1 MPIFFICF
9 IVFLIWFR
17 VKMKQSNSS
26 SDKATETFWERE
38 EKANYARRKDISHL
52 DYITVAEDDLP
63 FIHDMDEREAELA
76 GEVKKR
82 MKHQML
88 NLSGL
93 TNTDLKEQY
102 GFANL
107 ETLSG
112 CDQNFMYFIRSLSR
126 WGEYLF
132 TQGDFTR
139 SRQIMEY
146 SRNLGS
152 DISTVYVTLG
162 KIYAS
167 EGNAD
172 KLEELITFV
181 ENSNFALKDSMI
193 NKLKLCRLEY

>member
-17 VKMKQSNSS
+17 VKMKQSNAASTEAS
-26 SDKATETFWERE
+26 ETFWERE
-38 EKANYARRKDISHL
+38 EKANYARRQDISNL
-52 DYITVAEDDLP
+52 DYITVAESDLP
-63 FIHDMDEREAELA
+63 FAEKMDEREEELA

-82 MKHQML
+82 MQHKML

-93 TNTDLKEQY
+93 TNTDLKERY

-132 TQGDFTR
+132 TQGDLAR

-146 SRNLGS
+146 SKELGS
-152 DISTVYVTLG
+152 DISTVYITLG

-167 EGNAD
+167 EGD
-172 KLEELITFV
+172 TTKLEELITFV
-181 ENSNFALKDSMI
+181 ENSDFALRDSMV
-193 NKLKLCRLEY
+193 NKLKLCKLEY

>member
-17 VKMKQSNSS
+17 VKMKQSNSTS
-26 SDKATETFWERE
+26 KEASESFWERE
-38 EKANYARRKDISHL
+38 EKANYARRQDISNL
-52 DYITVAEDDLP
+52 DYITVEESDLP
-63 FIHDMDEREAELA
+63 FASEMDEKEAELVR
-76 GEVKKR
+76 EVKSK
-82 MKHQML
+82 MQHKML

-93 TNTDLKEQY
+93 TNTDLKERY

-126 WGEYLF
+126 WGDYLF

-139 SRQIMEY
+139 SKQIMEY
-146 SRNLGS
+146 SKSLGS

-167 EGNAD
+167 EGDTA

-181 ENSNFALKDSMI
+181 EDSSFALKDSII

>member
-17 VKMKQSNSS
+17 VKMKQSDSIS
-26 SDKATETFWERE
+26 TEASESFWERE
-38 EKANYARRKDISHL
+38 EKANYARRQDISNL
-52 DYITVAEDDLP
+52 DYITVAKSDLP
-63 FIHDMDEREAELA
+63 FVSDMDERETEL
-76 GEVKKR
+76 VKEIRDR
-82 MKHQML
+82 MQRKML

-93 TNTDLKEQY
+93 TNTDLKERY

-132 TQGDFTR
+132 TQGDLTR
-139 SRQIMEY
+139 SKQVMEY
-146 SRNLGS
+146 SRQLGS

-167 EGNAD
+167 EGNISG
-172 KLEELITFV
+172 LEELISFV
-181 ENSNFALKDSMI
+181 ENSDFALKDSI
-193 NKLKLCRLEY
+193 AKKLKLCRLEY